1 MQEQNDIANRDTA
14 PAPVI
19 TCEAV
24 DGGFLYTITNEKGLI
39 SYSSL
44 SISEEYYFMVNNRGH
59 EINFDSYGEPTGNTT
74 TLDKDNETI
83 SFFVANYDYDADKV
97 YSELYECISMQAN
110 ANPLLSRS
118 RKISFHFFDYQNGV
132 NGQNVLLAPS
142 PNHAWMLHA
151 VGLYDAA
158 RST

>member
-1 MQEQNDIANRDTA
+1 
-14 PAPVI
+14 
-19 TCEAV
+19 
-24 DGGFLYTITNEKGLI
+24 
-39 SYSSL
+39 
-44 SISEEYYFMVNNRGH
+44 MVNNRGH

-118 RKISFHFFDYQNGV
+118 REISFHFFDYQNEPRTFIYIENLSLDIYSPVPMGDMEDIII
-132 NGQNVLLAPS
+132 GFKQRYPNVRIRKA
-142 PNHAWMLHA
+142 AWNA
-151 VGLYDAA
+151 VKLKDITPDITFF
-158 RST
+158 REPPCS